1 MHHQCKKLN
10 RPHINVEKTYQRNLI
25 TKVILTCMIL
35 SNRIKTDI
43 AVNYICVIK
52 RLKWK
57 FKYNIDMIYVHI
69 IEKGTTTKT

>member
-1 MHHQCKKLN
+1 M
-10 RPHINVEKTYQRNLI
+10 
-25 TKVILTCMIL
+25 ILT
-35 SNRIKTDI
+35 NRIKTDI

-69 IEKGTTTKT
+69 IEKGTTTKRKEVDGR

>member
-1 MHHQCKKLN
+1 
-10 RPHINVEKTYQRNLI
+10 
-25 TKVILTCMIL
+25 MIL

-43 AVNYICVIK
+43 AVNYTCVIK

-69 IEKGTTTKT
+69 IEKGTTTKTKRSWWEISIKIFGKN